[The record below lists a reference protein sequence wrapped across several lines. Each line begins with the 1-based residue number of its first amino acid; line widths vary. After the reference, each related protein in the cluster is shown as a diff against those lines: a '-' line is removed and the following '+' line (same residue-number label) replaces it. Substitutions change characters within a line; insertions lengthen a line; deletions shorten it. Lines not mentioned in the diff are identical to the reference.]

1 MYGISLY
8 TFPACIPTPGGDSG
22 GNGSGVSGGNDEGLF
37 GWIWD
42 LLKDL
47 VKAILK
53 AIFKVLSGIL
63 GFLIWLVE
71 RVGLLFPF
79 LPAPAVAA
87 LGAGVVLVFVIKII
101 RFIRG

>member
-1 MYGISLY
+1 M
-8 TFPACIPTPGGDSG
+8 
-22 GNGSGVSGGNDEGLF
+22 
-37 GWIWD
+37 
-42 LLKDL
+42 LKDL